1 MALEKKDIYDLLVQ
15 NLSTESKW
23 FIFALSKEKN
33 PLHKENLRDVANEQ
47 YKKANQPKNDNLIAS
62 RHGLDIHTARLEGAG
77 LVVVQEIGRVRMYS
91 LSEMG
96 QELLSYLLTK
106 QTNQ

>member
-1 MALEKKDIYDLLVQ
+1 MALEKKDIYDILVK
-15 NLSTESKW
+15 NLSNESKW

-47 YKKANQPKNDNLIAS
+47 YKKANQPKNKNLIAS

-77 LVVVQEIGRVRMYS
+77 LVEVKEIGRVRMYS
-91 LSEMG
+91 LSELG
-96 QELLSYLLTK
+96 QELLSYLMSK
-106 QTNQ
+106 QK